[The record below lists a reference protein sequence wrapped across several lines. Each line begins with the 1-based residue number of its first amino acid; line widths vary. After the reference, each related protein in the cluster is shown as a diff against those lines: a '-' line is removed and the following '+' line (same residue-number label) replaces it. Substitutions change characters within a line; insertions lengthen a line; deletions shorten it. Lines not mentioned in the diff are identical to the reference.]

1 MRKTLS
7 IHFYRDVFKNLS
19 DIYDGVSAE
28 LVNASLPLCGE
39 NDRNS
44 EPERALK
51 LGGMG
56 Q

>member
-28 LVNASLPLCGE
+28 LVNASLPLRGE